1 MIKQF
6 LHYAIPSAL
15 AMFVSSLYTIIDGI
29 FVGQGVGD
37 SALAAVTVVLPL
49 TIMLFG
55 IATMFAV
62 GGGTLVSK
70 NFGSG
75 NDDKSV
81 DIFRQVFKLLI
92 IVSTFISLILIIFS
106 NPIVKLLGAT
116 ENLSALASDYLRFY
130 SIFCMPNLIGITLNS
145 FVRNDGNPKL
155 AMISTISGAITNI
168 ILDYIFIFPLGMGIK
183 GAAIATGLGQLV
195 TVSIV
200 LPHFLCKKGKL
211 SFGKSKF
218 KIDNIK
224 EFILIGI
231 PSFFSEATFSLII
244 LCQNI
249 ALVYFIGE
257 LGLSAFSVIN
267 YITTN
272 IYMILVGLT
281 FGAQPLL
288 SYNYGAKNKNKILRV
303 YNIAAISSLIVTFI
317 FSLICLLFGRNL
329 ISIFTSD
336 LTISNMAYIGLNLTN
351 LAFFAIGLNLITTVF
366 YQTVEAPKYS
376 SLICSFRCIIF
387 LPISLIIL
395 ANLFGLNGIWLALLV
410 SELLSFISINIIINV
425 KSYTNKISSV
435 KSVNIE
441 DTIPKAQSNK

>member
-15 AMFVSSLYTIIDGI
+15 AMFVSSLYTIVDGI

-37 SALAAVTVVLPL
+37 SALAAVTIVLPL

-75 NDDKSV
+75 DDNKSI

-92 IVSTFISLILIIFS
+92 LVSTFISLILIIFS

-116 ENLSALASDYLRFY
+116 ENLSSLASDYLRFY
-130 SIFCMPNLIGITLNS
+130 AIFSMPNLIGITLNS

-200 LPHFLCKKGKL
+200 LPHFLLKKGKL
-211 SFGKSKF
+211 SFGKTKF
-218 KIDNIK
+218 KINDIK

-244 LCQNI
+244 LFQNI

-288 SYNYGAKNKNKILRV
+288 SYNYGAKNKDKIIKV
-303 YNIAAISSLIVTFI
+303 YKIAISSSLIVTFI

-336 LTISNMAYIGLNLTN
+336 SLISDMAYIGLNLTN
-351 LAFFAIGLNLITTVF
+351 LAFFAVGLNLITTVF

-376 SLICSFRCIIF
+376 SLICLFRCIVF
-387 LPISLIIL
+387 LPITLIIF
-395 ANLFGLNGIWLALLV
+395 ANLFGLNGIWIALLI
-410 SELLSFISINIIINV
+410 SELLTFISINIISNV
-425 KSYTNKISSV
+425 KFYTSQIF
-435 KSVNIE
+435 SVNNANNNYTTVESIL
-441 DTIPKAQSNK
+441 NN